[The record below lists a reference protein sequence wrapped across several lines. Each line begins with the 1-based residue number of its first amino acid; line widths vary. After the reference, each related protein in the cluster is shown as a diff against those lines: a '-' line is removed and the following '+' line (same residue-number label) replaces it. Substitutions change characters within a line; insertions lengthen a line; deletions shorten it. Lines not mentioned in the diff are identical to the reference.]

1 MMSAE
6 ATEPV
11 DMEMDGIQLSADP
24 LPFARSY
31 QLEALEAAIKQNTI
45 VFLETGSGKTLIA
58 IMLLRSYAY
67 MLRKPSPFVAVFL
80 VPQVVLV
87 KQQAEALKM
96 HTDLKVGM
104 YWGDMGVDFWEADM
118 WKQQIEKYEVLVMTP
133 AILLSNLRHSFF
145 KLSMIKVLILDECHH
160 ARGNHPYACIMKD
173 FFHRQLHSDA
183 AELPRIFGMTA
194 SPIKSKGGK
203 SESFYWKIIDEL
215 EALMNSKV
223 YTCVSESV
231 LAEFIPHSIPKFKYY
246 RHKEIPYALYAHIT
260 NQLKNLKEKHELS
273 LKSLDLS
280 QSTSESISRK
290 MMKFF
295 SALTFCLDE
304 LGVWLASKAAWSFS
318 HKETDLFSWEK
329 LDVLGDQIVRNFSFE
344 AYQAFASFLPSD
356 PKWTIADDVTYDLDK
371 GFLTSKVVCLI
382 QLLLEYR
389 CTEFLRGLKD
399 LRCIIFVER
408 VITAVVIESL
418 LSNFLPKHNDWK
430 TKYIA
435 GNNSGMQSQTRKKQN
450 EIVEEFR
457 NGMVNIIVATSILE
471 EGLDVQS
478 CNLVIR
484 FDPSSTVCSFI
495 QSRGRARMQNSDYVL
510 MVKSGDRNTHSR
522 LQNYLASGDI
532 MRKESL
538 LHSSLPCT
546 SLEINLQDDDFYRVE
561 STGASL
567 TLGSSIQLMYFYCS
581 RLPSDG
587 YFKPAPRWDK
597 ETCTLHLPKSCP
609 IPDVHVEGNVKIL
622 KQIACFEACK
632 QLHQIGALTDN
643 LVPDIVEEEG
653 TQELGCEP
661 YDDAQS
667 SYVPVE
673 LVKPFC
679 SNDASISYHCYLIEL
694 NQNFGYDIPVH
705 DIVLG
710 MRSELDCDIANMHFD
725 LEVGRGTL
733 TMNFKYVGEIHLSSE
748 QVLLCRKFQIT
759 IFRILM
765 DHNLNKL
772 EEVLDG
778 LCLGGNIGVDYLLL
792 PGTKVPQRPLI
803 IDWKCITSVLFPCE
817 EYSKDHV
824 DCSLPNWIYT
834 KSGVVCTCMI
844 QNSLVCTPHNGTL
857 YCITGLLGELN
868 GNSLLSLRDGRAL
881 TYKKYYEERHRIN
894 LCFDQQ
900 LLLKG
905 RRVFQVQ
912 NYLQR
917 CRQQTEKESNHTSVE
932 LPPELCSIIMSP
944 ISVSSLYSFSFIPSI
959 MHHLEALLLA
969 VNLKKFVLD
978 NCMQNIIIP
987 TTKVL
992 EAITTKKCQEK
1003 FHLESLEAL
1012 GDSFLKY
1019 AASHQLFKTYQ
1030 TNHEGL
1036 LSVKKDKIVSNAA
1049 LCKLGCECKL
1059 PGFIRN
1065 ESFDPKKWIIPGDYS
1080 ESHLLNEELLSNE
1093 RKIYFRERRKVKSKS
1108 VADVVEALIGAFL
1121 STGGEIAAMYF
1132 MNWVGIKVDSVH
1144 IPYDRHFQVQPE
1156 KLVNVRHVES
1166 LLNYSFRD
1174 PSLLVEALTHGS
1186 YMLPEI
1192 PGCYQRLE
1200 FLGDAVLD
1208 HLITIYLYNKYPGM
1222 SPGIL
1227 TDMRSASVNN
1237 DCYARSA
1244 IKAGLHKHILHA
1256 SHKLHKD
1263 IVYTIENFER
1273 LSSESTFGWE
1283 SETSFPKVLG
1293 DVIESLAGAIFVDS
1307 GYDKKI
1313 VFQSISPLIQPL
1325 VTPETMRLHPVREL
1339 NEHCQKMHYNLKK
1352 PVKSFQNNVAT
1363 ITIEVEAN
1371 GFTYKHSST
1380 ASNKKTALKLA
1391 CKEVLRSL
1399 KESI

>member
-1 MMSAE
+1 MSAE

-11 DMEMDGIQLSADP
+11 DMEMDGTQLSADP

-67 MLRKPSPFVAVFL
+67 KLRKPSPFVAVFL

-87 KQQAEALKM
+87 KQQAEAVKM

-173 FFHRQLHSDA
+173 LADVQDFFHRQLHSDA

-194 SPIKSKGGK
+194 SPVKSK
-203 SESFYWKIIDEL
+203 EIIGF
-215 EALMNSKV
+215 A
-223 YTCVSESV
+223 
-231 LAEFIPHSIPKFKYY
+231 F
-246 RHKEIPYALYAHIT
+246 
-260 NQLKNLKEKHELS
+260 EK
-273 LKSLDLS
+273 
-280 QSTSESISRK
+280 Q
-290 MMKFF
+290 
-295 SALTFCLDE
+295 
-304 LGVWLASKAAWSFS
+304 AAWSFS

-389 CTEFLRGLKD
+389 LTWPEGLKD

-510 MVKSGDRNTHSR
+510 MMKSGDRNTHSR

-546 SLEINLQDDDFYRVE
+546 SLEIDLQDDDFYRVE

-661 YDDAQS
+661 YDDVQS

-679 SNDASISYHCYLIEL
+679 SNDAI
-694 NQNFGYDIPVH
+694 H

-817 EYSKDHV
+817 EYSRDHV

-905 RRVFQVQ
+905 IHVFQVQ

-917 CRQQTEKESNHTSVE
+917 CRQQTEKELSHTSVE

-969 VNLKKFVLD
+969 VNLKKIVLD
-978 NCMQNIIIP
+978 NCTQNVIIP

-1049 LCKLGCECKL
+1049 LCKLGCERKL

-1080 ESHLLNEELLSNE
+1080 ESHLLTEELLSNE

-1156 KLVNVRHVES
+1156 KLVNVRRVES

-1325 VTPETMRLHPVREL
+1325 VTPETIRLHPVREL